1 MAYNEELSLRIQK
14 RLLDLN
20 IDFYEKKM
28 FGGNA
33 FMINDKM
40 CIGIIKEELML
51 RVLDGEYES
60 LLEKNH
66 VRPMNFTGKSMK
78 GFLYIEEEGL
88 KKESEL
94 NQWID
99 FGLEFSKFGILKSK
113 RKK

>member
-14 RLLDLN
+14 RLINLG

-33 FMINDKM
+33 FMINEKM
-40 CIGIIKEELML
+40 CVGIIKEELML
-51 RVLDGEYES
+51 RVLDSKYEM

-66 VRPMNFTGKSMK
+66 VKPMNFTGKTMK
-78 GFLYIEEEGL
+78 GFLFIVEEGS
-88 KKESEL
+88 KKETDL

-99 FGLEFSKFGILKSK
+99 FGLEFAKFGVVKSK
-113 RKK
+113 KK